1 MNASETFCILPI
13 LTFYHFSRIPYFKH
27 LNPTLY
33 SLLKEMSYKYL
44 DQCHCQLLVSSTGI
58 FIYTFKNKIS
68 YHISKEN
75 FSRTPL
81 K

>member
-1 MNASETFCILPI
+1 MHQKRFVYYPFSHSII
-13 LTFYHFSRIPYFKH
+13 FSRIPYFKH

-33 SLLKEMSYKYL
+33 SLFKEMSYKYL

-68 YHISKEN
+68 
-75 FSRTPL
+75 
-81 K
+81 